1 MTEAPAPHA
10 TPFPDLHGDGLR
22 LRPWDAERDTDAE
35 TFLRGYTDPEFRRWN
50 TPNTPVTDLDAAR
63 AALRKRAE
71 AARNGTGVSYCVED
85 AVSGTPLGHIS
96 VSRIDRA
103 LRSGCVGYWVL
114 PEARGRGVATR
125 ALALTARWAL
135 TDLGLHRLE
144 LDHAVGHQASCKVAE
159 RCGFRYEGTLRG
171 SIFEA
176 GRHDAFRDAHLHARL
191 ATDPVDV
198 LGPVGAVDRNGLVDA
213 ADPTGLVAAVDPN
226 GPTDAVDPNGPTDA
240 VDPNGPTDAV
250 DPNGPVDPNG
260 AVGPNGPVDPVS
272 G

>member
-50 TPNTPVTDLDAAR
+50 TPITPVTDLDAAR
-63 AALRKRAE
+63 VALRKRAE

-85 AVSGTPLGHIS
+85 AVSGTPLGHIG
-96 VSRIDRA
+96 VSRIDPA

-135 TDLGLHRLE
+135 TDLRLHRLE
-144 LDHAVGHQASCKVAE
+144 LDHAVGHEVSCKVAE

-176 GRHDAFRDAHLHARL
+176 GRRDAFRDAHLHARL
-191 ATDPVDV
+191 ATDAMAPVDS
-198 LGPVGAVDRNGLVDA
+198 
-213 ADPTGLVAAVDPN
+213 VDPI
-226 GPTDAVDPNGPTDA
+226 G
-240 VDPNGPTDAV
+240 
-250 DPNGPVDPNG
+250 
-260 AVGPNGPVDPVS
+260 PVS